1 MIRHSSKGVV
11 LRFDNVSF
19 SYGETNVLDAASF
32 HVHQGEFIALVG
44 ANGAGKTTA
53 LKLMLG
59 LERPKSGS
67 IFLFGETGEAGG
79 KKRGNGP
86 MRGIDKAGYVPQQA
100 AYDKAF
106 PVSVEGVVRMGRL
119 RSLSRK
125 FTAEDRDATA
135 EALEQVGISHLA
147 KRPYN
152 ALSGGERRRALLARA
167 LASKPPLLILD
178 EPTANMDAES
188 EARLFHTLGDLKGSV
203 TILIVTHDRDFVS
216 SLVDRALCIE
226 KGKIVQHE
234 LGAVD
239 QKNLHVLHE
248 KSVPGDACL

>member
-1 MIRHSSKGVV
+1 MIRHSTKDIV

-19 SYGETNVLDAASF
+19 SYGETKALDAASF

-53 LKLMLG
+53 LKLTLG
-59 LERPKSGS
+59 LERPQSGS
-67 IFLFGETGEAGG
+67 VFLFGETG
-79 KKRGNGP
+79 NTP
-86 MRGIDKAGYVPQQA
+86 GIDKAGYVPQQA

-125 FTAEDRDATA
+125 FTDEDRAAVA
-135 EALEQVGISHLA
+135 EALEQVGLHHLA

-152 ALSGGERRRALLARA
+152 ALSGGERRRVSLARA

-188 EARLFHTLGDLKGSV
+188 EARLFHTLGDLKGIS

-216 SLVDRALCIE
+216 ALVDRALCIE

-248 KSVPGDACL
+248 ESVPGDACL

>member
-1 MIRHSSKGVV
+1 MIHHSSKDIV

-19 SYGETNVLDAASF
+19 SYGETKALDAASF

-44 ANGAGKTTA
+44 ANGAGKTTT
-53 LKLMLG
+53 LKLILG
-59 LERPKSGS
+59 LERPESGS
-67 IFLFGETGEAGG
+67 VFLFGETGG
-79 KKRGNGP
+79 KERGNTP
-86 MRGIDKAGYVPQQA
+86 RIDKAGYVPQQA

-125 FTAEDRDATA
+125 FTAEDRNAIT
-135 EALEQVGISHLA
+135 EALEQVGLRHVA

-152 ALSGGERRRALLARA
+152 ALSGGERRRVLLARA

-188 EARLFHTLGDLKGSV
+188 EERLFHTLGALKGSA

-239 QKNLHVLHE
+239 QENLHVLHKE
-248 KSVPGDACL
+248 SIPGDACL